1 MNRCVVRW
9 AAIAELLLFV
19 PCAGQ
24 PVGGMTNRGFLGVEL
39 RPIDAAA
46 IEGEKGALERAKL
59 SETEKAT
66 ARKRAAAL
74 RPGVMI
80 VGVRKQGPAERAGL
94 KAEDIITAA
103 NGKPV
108 ITLSDLQRA
117 LRELRPGGSTEVTYL
132 RIGAD
137 GSSGE
142 GTAKVVSVSGDEINK
157 LTGMERAATA
167 GGFRVSQ
174 ALPARMAE
182 DFDDVP
188 AGELP
193 TEWVVGRTGDG
204 TAAGWRIAAS
214 DGKERNVLQVVQP
227 AGGVGNA
234 VAKGQGTLHLCI
246 FENAAVGGNMYMR
259 LRMKAVGESK
269 SQAGGIVWDYEDE
282 NNFYMALLDF
292 GRGAVEAYKVVEGT
306 ATLLKSEP
314 CTLRLN
320 EWYEI
325 RPEQANG
332 RVQVWMGKPSKVVL
346 RSERDLTFQAGRVGV
361 VSKGDSEIVFDEISA
376 QRTPAPGG
384 V

>member
-1 MNRCVVRW
+1 MMRRVLRTAV
-9 AAIAELLLFV
+9 IAELLLAW

-24 PVGGMTNRGFLGVEL
+24 PVTGGANRGFIGVEL
-39 RPIDAAA
+39 RPIDGRA
-46 IEGEKGALERAKL
+46 IEAERGAVERGKL
-59 SETEKAT
+59 SEEQKTA

-74 RPGVMI
+74 KPGVMI
-80 VGVRKQGPAERAGL
+80 VGVRKDGPADKAGV
-94 KAEDIITAA
+94 KPEDIITAA

-108 ITLSDLQRA
+108 VTLSDLQRA
-117 LRELRPGGSTEVTYL
+117 LRELRPGMSAELAYL

-137 GSSGE
+137 GSSAE
-142 GTAKVVSVSGDEINK
+142 GTAKVVSVSGDEISK

-167 GGFRVSQ
+167 GGFRVGQ
-174 ALPARMAE
+174 AVPPRMAE

-193 TEWVVGRTGDG
+193 TEWAAGRTGDG

-214 DGKERNVLQVVQP
+214 NGTEKNVLQVVRP
-227 AGGVGNA
+227 ASGVGNGA
-234 VAKGQGTLHLCI
+234 GTLHLCI
-246 FENAAVGGNMYMR
+246 FENATVGGNMFMR

-269 SQAGGIVWDYEDE
+269 TQAGGIVWDYEDE

-314 CTLRLN
+314 CTLRPN

-332 RVQVWMGKPSKVVL
+332 RVQIWMGKPSKVVL
-346 RSERDLTFQAGRVGV
+346 KSERDLTFQTGRVGV